1 MLLLL
6 QQPVVVELNH
16 TAETARITYP
26 DVIVSAFGV
35 AGLIMLGAILMG
47 LAAGWMII
55 YRKRRAEATTPN
67 DGTDHVRLRI

>member
-1 MLLLL
+1 VLLLL

-26 DVIVSAFGV
+26 DVILSAVGV

-47 LAAGWMII
+47 LAAGWLII
-55 YRKRRAEATTPN
+55 YRKRRAEEATPTT
-67 DGTDHVRLRI
+67 GTDHVRLGI